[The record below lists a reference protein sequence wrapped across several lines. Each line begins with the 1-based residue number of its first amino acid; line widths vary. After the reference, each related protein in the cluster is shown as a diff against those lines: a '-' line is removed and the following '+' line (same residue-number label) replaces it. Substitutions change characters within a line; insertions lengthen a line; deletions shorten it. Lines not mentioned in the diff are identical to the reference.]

1 MANELEVAAK
11 DAFWRD
17 GVMACAQRHRATIEI
32 AGRDS
37 KASFTLET
45 VISSPDK
52 VQLLEQAQQL
62 GYRTY
67 LDFIATDDPAINV
80 SRVQNRVKQGGHPV
94 PEDKIVN
101 RYHRS
106 LELLLDAIRHANRAS
121 ILDNSG
127 YTLTTLVTI
136 KTANA
141 RRKSP
146 MDTPWR
152 SKPILFP
159 RGFRMLFSKKS
170 RPRCRKNK
178 GDNGIGVSPVFWRV
192 NNGPM
197 HQGVKRSRPKL
208 EGVVRNATVIF
219 DSTSREKR
227 TSG

>member
-1 MANELEVAAK
+1 MRPNVAETYIPNVESRIFQVPQLAISIHMERHFPKLPPQRKRLVNEILPLRL
-11 DAFWRD
+11 FWT
-17 GVMACAQRHRATIEI
+17 G
-32 AGRDS
+32 
-37 KASFTLET
+37 
-45 VISSPDK
+45 
-52 VQLLEQAQQL
+52 
-62 GYRTY
+62 
-67 LDFIATDDPAINV
+67 FITHSD
-80 SRVQNRVKQGGHPV
+80 
-94 PEDKIVN
+94 
-101 RYHRS
+101 
-106 LELLLDAIRHANRAS
+106 
-121 ILDNSG
+121 
-127 YTLTTLVTI
+127 LTTLVTI

-197 HQGVKRSRPKL
+197 HQGVGLSCPKW
-208 EGVVRNATVIF
+208 ERIVRNEIVIF

>member
-1 MANELEVAAK
+1 
-11 DAFWRD
+11 
-17 GVMACAQRHRATIEI
+17 MACAQSHRAAIEI

-52 VQLLEQAQQL
+52 VQLLEQARQL
-62 GYRTY
+62 GYRTS
-67 LDFIATDDPAINV
+67 LDFIATGDPAISI
-80 SRVQNRVKQGGHPV
+80 SRGQNRVKQGGDPV
-94 PEDKIVN
+94 PKDKIVN

-106 LELLLDAIRHANRAS
+106 LELLLDAIRHAIRHANRAT

-136 KTANA
+136 KTANG

-146 MDTPWR
+146 MVTPWR
-152 SKPILFP
+152 SKPILFS
-159 RGFRMLFSKKS
+159 RGFRLLFSKKS
-170 RPRCRKNK
+170 RPRCRKNE

-197 HQGVKRSRPKL
+197 HQGVGLSCPKW
-208 EGVVRNATVIF
+208 ERIARNEIVIF